1 LERREVDRLWKDIPY
16 TERRGTL
23 GRGASSRSVGKDDA
37 PPPRFVTDFAPDPI
51 DFALSELGE
60 TGRTICALIESQQIE
75 PAVKATIEHF
85 EPLLTRLRDIDIIEN
100 PFSLVEQQLNGLA
113 HLLAYALLSQAEADR
128 SLIRTLSWQFK
139 RWVNRGLDDTDA
151 YLICAF
157 ALSLYDESLS
167 RDLEPRVELSP
178 TELKV
183 LLMRPD
189 EIDKSLEEKLDPWF
203 VIPDG
208 DLMEGESSEHDIID
222 EFPEDD
228 MIELGPLPALDIV
241 HDLVAI
247 RLRQLE
253 RRGQVSD
260 YLKLARI
267 AKQHHRYAIMLAL
280 QGDLEGAIET
290 ARREFKETY
299 QWLPFAKALDAL
311 GHTETAL
318 DMAVGWLREKF
329 PITDALDVG
338 PLTAFA
344 EWLAARAAALGKH
357 EVATEFI
364 QKAYF
369 QEPTLAR
376 YQLFQ
381 QIAGE
386 QWEQLR
392 PRALEHLQE
401 VGEVEEVVEI
411 YLYEGMYEDA
421 LKILIEED
429 SLVPEYAHRLVEH
442 FPEQIRNACRE
453 QAEHFLRMTNPDLY
467 PIAVE
472 YLAVVKRSYQVE
484 NKLHEWD
491 ALLQKLL
498 EQYKRKPGVPPL
510 LQKLAQ
516 DDASTP

>member
-1 LERREVDRLWKDIPY
+1 METREVGRFWEDIPY

-23 GRGASSRSVGKDDA
+23 GRGAHAGFVGKSDA

-51 DFALSELGE
+51 GFALSTLGE
-60 TGRTICALIESQQIE
+60 TGRTICALIESQQYE
-75 PAVKATIEHF
+75 PAVKAITEHF
-85 EPLLTRLRDIDIIEN
+85 EPLLAQLRDIDIFEN
-100 PFSLVEQQLNGLA
+100 PFSRIERQLSCLA
-113 HLLAYALLSQAEADR
+113 YLLTYALLSQAEVDR

-139 RWVNRGLDDTDA
+139 RWVNRGLGDTDA

-167 RDLEPRVELSP
+167 RELEPRLELSP
-178 TELKV
+178 TELRM
-183 LLMRPD
+183 LLTRPD
-189 EIDKSLEEKLDPWF
+189 EVDESLAEMLDRWF
-203 VIPDG
+203 VIP
-208 DLMEGESSEHDIID
+208 SSELWEDEPSKLDNLD

-228 MIELGPLPALDIV
+228 MIEAGPLPAADIV
-241 HDLVAI
+241 HDLVDI
-247 RLRQLE
+247 QLRLLE
-253 RRGQVSD
+253 RRGQISD

-267 AKQHHRYAIMLAL
+267 AKHHHCYAIMQAL

-290 ARREFKETY
+290 ARREFQEAY
-299 QWLPFAKALDAL
+299 QWHAFAKALDAL

-318 DMAVGWLREKF
+318 NLTVGWLGEKF
-329 PITDALDVG
+329 STADALDVG

-344 EWLAARAAALGKH
+344 EWLATRAAALGKH
-357 EVATEFI
+357 EVAMELI

-369 QEPTLAR
+369 QDPTLKR
-376 YQLFQ
+376 YQRFQ

-386 QWEQLR
+386 QWDQMR
-392 PRALEHLQE
+392 PRAIEHLQE
-401 VGEVEEVVEI
+401 VGEVEDVVEI
-411 YLYEGMYEDA
+411 YLYEGMYEEALDLLIDEDA
-421 LKILIEED
+421 L
-429 SLVPEYAHRLVEH
+429 VPQYAHQLVEH
-442 FPEQIRNACRE
+442 FPEQIRDACRE

-467 PIAVE
+467 PIAIE

-516 DDASTP
+516 DDAPTP

>member
-128 SLIRTLSWQFK
+128 SLLRTLSWQFK

-189 EIDKSLEEKLDPWF
+189 EMDKSLEEKLDPWF

-228 MIELGPLPALDIV
+228 MIELGPLPAL
-241 HDLVAI
+241 
-247 RLRQLE
+247 
-253 RRGQVSD
+253 RR
-260 YLKLARI
+260 AT
-267 AKQHHRYAIMLAL
+267 
-280 QGDLEGAIET
+280 GAP
-290 ARREFKETY
+290 Y
-299 QWLPFAKALDAL
+299 SCS
-311 GHTETAL
+311 G
-318 DMAVGWLREKF
+318 
-329 PITDALDVG
+329 
-338 PLTAFA
+338 
-344 EWLAARAAALGKH
+344 
-357 EVATEFI
+357 
-364 QKAYF
+364 
-369 QEPTLAR
+369 
-376 YQLFQ
+376 
-381 QIAGE
+381 
-386 QWEQLR
+386 R
-392 PRALEHLQE
+392 PR
-401 VGEVEEVVEI
+401 
-411 YLYEGMYEDA
+411 
-421 LKILIEED
+421 
-429 SLVPEYAHRLVEH
+429 
-442 FPEQIRNACRE
+442 
-453 QAEHFLRMTNPDLY
+453 
-467 PIAVE
+467 
-472 YLAVVKRSYQVE
+472 
-484 NKLHEWD
+484 
-491 ALLQKLL
+491 
-498 EQYKRKPGVPPL
+498 
-510 LQKLAQ
+510 Q
-516 DDASTP
+516 DKWTTSTRRPS